1 MITDTEHFFM
11 CLWAIYVFFWKMPI
25 QVLYQFLIRY
35 IILLLFYEFFIHFV
49 YQPFIRFM
57 NFKYFLPSGRLPLH
71 FVDHFLCCAE
81 AFQFDLDVISHL
93 VILLLVSN
101 SKNHCQDRC
110 QGGYHL
116 CFLLRSFR
124 IFWAYVHVSNL
135 FSVKCKTVVQYH
147 YFACYGPVFPTPLI
161 KEIVFFPSYILDSF
175 VMN

>member
-1 MITDTEHFFM
+1 
-11 CLWAIYVFFWKMPI
+11 MPFQI
-25 QVLYQFLIRY
+25 FYQFLIRY
-35 IILLLFYEFFIHFV
+35 ISLLLILWVLYPFCIPTLYQIYELQIFS
-49 YQPFIRFM
+49 
-57 NFKYFLPSGRLPLH
+57 PSGRLPLH

-81 AFQFDLDVISHL
+81 AFQFDLYVISHL

-101 SKNHCQDRC
+101 SKNHCQDWC
-110 QGGYHL
+110 QESYCL

-135 FSVKCKTVVQYH
+135 FSVKCKIVVQYH

-175 VMN
+175 VIN